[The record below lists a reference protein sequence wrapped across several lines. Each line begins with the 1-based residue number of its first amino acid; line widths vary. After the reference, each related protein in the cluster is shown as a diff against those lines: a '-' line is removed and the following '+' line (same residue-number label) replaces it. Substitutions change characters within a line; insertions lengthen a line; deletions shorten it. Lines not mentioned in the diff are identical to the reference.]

1 MENLEKLY
9 KKDIEKAKQFKV
21 NDVVRLSR
29 RGLEFFNKKA
39 IYNRRFGIV
48 LSKIED
54 KPWCLKIQ
62 WEGLKNPE
70 ILSAA
75 YLEKNR
81 PFRRVSIIYTQRAT
95 PMLRKTLP
103 IQSSRS
109 QL

>member
-1 MENLEKLY
+1 MNKRQRKSLMENLEKLY

-70 ILSAA
+70 ILSVA
-75 YLEKNR
+75 YLEKEDKIS
-81 PFRRVSIIYTQRAT
+81 FELALKTIYKNT
-95 PMLRKTLP
+95 
-103 IQSSRS
+103 
-109 QL
+109 